1 MLSNQDWEFP
11 ADRGGAPEDK
21 PNFTLFVRELRQSID
36 EESSDDK
43 LILSA
48 AVAAGKTRIDKGYEV
63 EKFVNEVDFI
73 NLMAFD
79 FHGSW
84 GDSTGLNAALYGNE
98 DDSNENAEYNQ
109 DWSVNYWISLGCPAH
124 KIVLGMPAYGRSFKL
139 LDFDRNGLYS
149 RSEYNSGIAG
159 DFTKTTGFLSFYEIC
174 QFEKKENWK
183 KEWLPSN
190 KVHYMYSNADWISYD
205 DIQSFRIKTA
215 YVVSKKLGGQFI
227 W

>member
-1 MLSNQDWEFP
+1 MQELRHSINDEF
-11 ADRGGAPEDK
+11 RK
-21 PNFTLFVRELRQSID
+21 PNT
-36 EESSDDK
+36 DK

-48 AVAAGKTRIDKGYEV
+48 AVAAGKKRIDKGYEV
-63 EKFVNEVDFI
+63 KKFVNEVDFI

-84 GDSTGLNAALYGNE
+84 DDSTGLNAALYGNE
-98 DDSNENAEYNQ
+98 LDSNENIEYNQ
-109 DWSVNYWISLGCPAH
+109 DWSVNYWISQGCPPH
-124 KIVLGMPAYGRSFKL
+124 KLVLGMPAYGRSFKL
-139 LDFDRNGLYS
+139 LELENNGLYS
-149 RSEYNSGIAG
+149 RSENNSGIAG

-174 QFEKKENWK
+174 QFEKKDTWQK
-183 KEWLPSN
+183 KWLPSN
-190 KVHYMYSNADWISYD
+190 KVHYMYNNENWISYD